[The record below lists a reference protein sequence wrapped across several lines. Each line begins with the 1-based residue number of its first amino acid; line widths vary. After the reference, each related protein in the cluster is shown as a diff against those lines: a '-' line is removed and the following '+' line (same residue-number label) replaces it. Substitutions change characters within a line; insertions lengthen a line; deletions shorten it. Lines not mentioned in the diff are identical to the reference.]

1 MQLYKIVC
9 CVKLF
14 DLASLFYPQLYS
26 DFAGHG
32 DINISLGW
40 ENLQI
45 WKTEDSFFFFY
56 LLLLYIYKKYFLCI
70 TYCTQF
76 EANSKVWFSGWIWVN
91 SAHCLP
97 WAIAMLE
104 PILCIAGAWTEPLSE
119 KMMHSAQR
127 RVQII
132 NMFLSKS
139 GLTSKVVCK
148 RHAAASGAYFSCL
161 NSIQRIVGSAWDWDK
176 DPRDAMP
183 RNFNF
188 HWLRLLVGR

>member
-1 MQLYKIVC
+1 LIWHLSFTLSYILILQGMGILILVWVEKTFKFEKLKI
-9 CVKLF
+9 L
-14 DLASLFYPQLYS
+14 
-26 DFAGHG
+26 
-32 DINISLGW
+32 
-40 ENLQI
+40 
-45 WKTEDSFFFFY
+45 FFY
-56 LLLLYIYKKYFLCI
+56 YYFLLLLYIYKKYFLCI

-132 NMFLSKS
+132 DMFLSKS

-188 HWLRLLVGR
+188 HWLGLLVGR